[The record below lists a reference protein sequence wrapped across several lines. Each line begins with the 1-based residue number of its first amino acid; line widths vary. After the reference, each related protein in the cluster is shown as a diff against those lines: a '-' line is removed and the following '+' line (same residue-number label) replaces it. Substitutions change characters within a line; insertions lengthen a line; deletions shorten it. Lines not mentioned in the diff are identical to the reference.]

1 MYLIKN
7 ISIIIS
13 LSLLINISCQSQVSE
28 QKTVEKKKVAHKEVK
43 KTYNPKDLK
52 KLSEFID
59 TSRLYHYQYQI
70 ENFCKDDSL
79 HPNRKTD
86 IIFSGSSSIRKWESL
101 PDDFSKYNIL
111 NRGFGGSSVPEA
123 IYYAEVLFLKHKPA
137 KIVFYSG
144 DNDIAFLRSSTDKII
159 KSYKYLFNIF
169 NSELPNTKVYILSVK
184 PSPARWK
191 FWPQM
196 QEINEQLKALCATN
210 YYIYID
216 VSSCLLDASGK
227 PRKELFAK
235 DGVHI
240 NKKGYELWVK
250 IILDAIK

>member
-13 LSLLINISCQSQVSE
+13 LSLLINLSCQSQVNE
-28 QKTVEKKKVAHKEVK
+28 HKTTEAETVTHKEVK
-43 KTYNPKDLK
+43 KVYNPKDLK
-52 KLSEFID
+52 IISEFID
-59 TSRLYHYQYQI
+59 TLRLYHYQYQI
-70 ENFCKDDSL
+70 ENFRKDDSL

-86 IIFSGSSSIRKWESL
+86 IVFSGSSSIRKWESL
-101 PDDFSKYNIL
+101 SDDFSEYKVL

-123 IYYAEVLFLKHKPA
+123 IYFFDVLFLKHKPE

-144 DNDIAFLRSSTDKII
+144 DNDVAFLRSSTDKII

-169 NSELPNTKVYILSVK
+169 NSELPNTKIYILSVK

-196 QEINEQLKALCATN
+196 QEINKQLKSLCDTN
-210 YYIYID
+210 LYIYID
-216 VSSCLLDASGK
+216 VSSCLLDTSGK
-227 PRKELFAK
+227 PKKELFTK
-235 DGVHI
+235 DGVHM
-240 NKKGYELWVK
+240 NKKGYELWAK